1 MSEAKAR
8 GGYCR
13 SRLCGAKP
21 LPPTLPPRGQS
32 DNLRFTATAA
42 TEFRKASFF
51 QHSHER
57 NHHAQIISQASR
69 ARDARVDGVAFRI
82 LDGRPPGNRCP
93 GRTRAQASSSTAL
106 SGALTGTFSAGRVLG
121 LPSTFNAKGTIN
133 PLGKAA
139 ATGTLQRHFA
149 PLGGT
154 MTVVTRYGKIY
165 MNLSLPSVDGNTYR
179 IKITGGTGMYLGAS
193 GGGSGDI
200 WLVAKGD
207 EGLGGSFTFTFTA
220 TMVP

>member
-1 MSEAKAR
+1 MRKSFRRRPE
-8 GGYCR
+8 
-13 SRLCGAKP
+13 LE
-21 LPPTLPPRGQS
+21 TLESMALLSGFS
-32 DNLRFTATAA
+32 TAA
-42 TEFRKASFF
+42 HQGIAALVE
-51 QHSHER
+51 
-57 NHHAQIISQASR
+57 HA
-69 ARDARVDGVAFRI
+69 
-82 LDGRPPGNRCP
+82 P
-93 GRTRAQASSSTAL
+93 QASSSTAL

-193 GGGSGDI
+193 GGGSGVI